1 MAVRSPARV
10 DSHAKLA
17 SKRKAAAK
25 TKTRAKKTKAATPTG
40 AAELAA
46 ADAMP
51 PPRVDNAIRV
61 SHRSFPGERKIV
73 EGRNLDVLPDQ
84 PDLRDRM
91 YRPHLRALAPAI
103 YPKIAFSV
111 RDQGESLAC
120 TGFALAHVIDVMRYR
135 EISGENPGPVSARM
149 LYEMAKLNDEW
160 EGTAYKGSSIRG
172 ALRGFHRN
180 GVCSE
185 ALATDAEAIADVPW
199 VLDYAMAKEARERRL
214 GTYYRLEPDLN
225 DYHAAINEVGAIYA
239 SAQIHRNWF
248 KLKDGRFIEPGGAGA
263 GGHAFAIVGY
273 NETGFWVLN
282 SWGTGWGAQGVAH
295 WSYADWAATVMDA
308 WVLQLGVRA
317 PEAFSAVPGRTPAST
332 SGLFGFGAPNRM
344 DVLGHFINIDDGRLQ
359 RTGRYASPNDAEMKV
374 TVDRLTSEKSNTSAD
389 VTGYDHLVIYAHGG
403 LNSLED
409 DARRISVWKNNK
421 IFSRNNL
428 YNFHLMWASDFI
440 GEVFGKI
447 SESPVAGRAAGPLTD
462 WLFDAGVG
470 KLAGSRAWRN
480 MKQDCRAAFG
490 DDPNFRGG
498 IEGLKPLF
506 AGLNAPAV
514 KRRPKLHLVGHSAGS
529 ILLGHLLSALSKFD
543 TSNLELGSIHLM
555 APACTLEF
563 FLQHYRPYIM
573 GSGAMKLLD
582 KVYLYNLTDALERDD
597 TVSTPRFPFLSYGK
611 SLLYLVS
618 RAYEEKPN
626 TPLAG
631 MEHYLSDPG
640 MPKFPKLDIAYSR
653 RPPVVTESTT
663 HGGFDN
669 DAKTLT
675 TIMSRIA
682 GGTLKHPPVQSE
694 LEGY

>member
-1 MAVRSPARV
+1 MAVRSPSRA
-10 DSHAKLA
+10 DSRAKPA
-17 SKRKAAAK
+17 SKRRAAAK
-25 TKTRAKKTKAATPTG
+25 TKAKAGAKAP
-40 AAELAA
+40 AAAAA
-46 ADAMP
+46 ADPAAAHAAP
-51 PPRVDNAIRV
+51 PKVDNAIRV
-61 SHRSFPGERKIV
+61 GNRSFPGEPKV
-73 EGRNLDVLPDQ
+73 VDGRTLDVLPDQ

-91 YRPHLRALAPAI
+91 YRPHLRALVPAI
-103 YPKIAFSV
+103 YPKIAFAV
-111 RDQGESLAC
+111 RNQGGSSAC

-135 EISGENPGPVSARM
+135 EISGDNPRPVSARM

-160 EGTAYKGSSIRG
+160 TGTAYKGSSIRG
-172 ALRGFHRN
+172 ALKGFYRN

-185 ALATDAEAIADVPW
+185 ALASDAQAIADVPW

-248 KLKDGRFIEPGGAGA
+248 KPKDGRFIEPIGPGA

-282 SWGTGWGAQGVAH
+282 SWGAGWGAQGVAH

-317 PEAFSAVPGRTPAST
+317 PDAFSAVPGRTPAST

-344 DVLGHFINIDDGRLQ
+344 DILGHFINIDDGRLQ
-359 RTGRYASPNDAEMKV
+359 TTGRYSSPNRAEMQV
-374 TVDRLTSEKSNTSAD
+374 TVDRLTSGTSNTSAD

-403 LNSLED
+403 LNALED

-440 GEVFGKI
+440 GEVFGSI
-447 SESPVAGRAAGPLTD
+447 SESPAAGRAAGPFTD
-462 WLFDAGVG
+462 WLFDAGLG
-470 KLAGSRAWRN
+470 KIAGSRAWRN

-498 IEGLKPLF
+498 IEGLKPLL
-506 AGLNAPAV
+506 AGLNAAA
-514 KRRPKLHLVGHSAGS
+514 KRPRLHLVGHSAGS
-529 ILLGHLLSALSKFD
+529 ILLGRLLSALKEFD
-543 TSNLELGSIHLM
+543 TKHLDLGSIHLM
-555 APACTLEF
+555 APACTTEF
-563 FLQHYRPYIM
+563 FLQHFSPYLTDK
-573 GSGAMKLLD
+573 GAMKLLD
-582 KVYLYNLTDALERDD
+582 KVYLYNLTDTHERED

-618 RAYEEKPN
+618 RAYEEGVN
-626 TPLAG
+626 MPLAG
-631 MEHYLSDPG
+631 MEHYVAA
-640 MPKFPKLDIAYSR
+640 MPQSAKLDIAYAR
-653 RPPVVTESTT
+653 RPPVVTESKT

-675 TIMSRIA
+675 TIMTRIA
-682 GGTLKHPPVQSE
+682 GGTLKHPPLQSE